1 MVCEM
6 TEVNENNT
14 HMGSYGLG
22 WLIEPYRGLRMVSHG
37 GNIDG
42 FTAHVAFIPAEKIG
56 VVVLSNLNGTPLP
69 VFISNYIFD
78 SLLGGE
84 VKDWSGLAL
93 GQKKEA
99 TVASEPPQTMRP
111 GEKQPIVPLSA
122 SLLDLAGTYVHA
134 GYGEMVVELVDGGLR
149 AGFNS
154 MLFPHTSKCESV

>member
-1 MVCEM
+1 M

-93 GQKKEA
+93 GQRRKPPLR
-99 TVASEPPQTMRP
+99 ASPPQTMRRP
-111 GEKQPIVPLSA
+111 QARNNPLFH
-122 SLLDLAGTYVHA
+122 Y
-134 GYGEMVVELVDGGLR
+134 
-149 AGFNS
+149 
-154 MLFPHTSKCESV
+154 PHLCWI